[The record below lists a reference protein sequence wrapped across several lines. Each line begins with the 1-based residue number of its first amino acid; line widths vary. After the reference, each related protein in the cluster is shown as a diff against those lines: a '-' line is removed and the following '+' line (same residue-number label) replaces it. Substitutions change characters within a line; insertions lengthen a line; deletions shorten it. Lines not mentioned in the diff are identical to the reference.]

1 MNFDEAIRAH
11 AEWKMKL
18 SNYLRH
24 PDNSI
29 DPSKL
34 ALDNACALGQW
45 LHGDGRKHANLPEY
59 EQLVKEHAEFHK
71 AASDIVKSKN
81 AGKDISDAIAL
92 GAQSPFS
99 QYSLTVVRLL
109 MALKSKVAP

>member
-29 DPSKL
+29 DLVKL
-34 ALDNACALGQW
+34 GLDNACMLGQW
-45 LHGDGRKHANLPEY
+45 LHGDGWKHSSLPEY
-59 EQLVKEHAEFHK
+59 VQLLKEHAEFHK
-71 AASDIVKSKN
+71 AAADIVKSKN

-99 QYSLTVVRLL
+99 RYSLSVVKLL
-109 MALKSKVAP
+109 MAIKAKIAG

>member
-24 PDNSI
+24 PDSSI
-29 DPSKL
+29 DPVKL
-34 ALDNACALGQW
+34 GLDNVCALGQW
-45 LHGDGRKHANLPEY
+45 LHGEGKKYASLPEY
-59 EQLVKEHAEFHK
+59 ERLVKEHAGFHK

-81 AGKDISDAIAL
+81 AGKDINDSIAL

-99 QYSLTVVRLL
+99 QYSLTVVTLL
-109 MALKSKVAP
+109 MALKSKVIA